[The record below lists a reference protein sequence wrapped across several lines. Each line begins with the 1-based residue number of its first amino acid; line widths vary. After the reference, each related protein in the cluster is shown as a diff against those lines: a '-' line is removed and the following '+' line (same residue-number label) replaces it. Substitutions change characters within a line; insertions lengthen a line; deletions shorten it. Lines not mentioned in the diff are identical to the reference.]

1 MRAAVMLFASLLDE
15 WQRRL
20 FAGLKSLTSG
30 RGGDRR
36 IATLLGIDPST
47 VATGR
52 RQLVEHEVKVDRV
65 RRAGGGRR
73 PTVARGALGGKTDVW
88 GFGADSPS
96 PSPVQRRCSTHP
108 TSIHVSPR
116 PDRPRRRRR
125 SGLDHRR
132 ALP

>member
-1 MRAAVMLFASLLDE
+1 MLFVSLLDE

-20 FAGLKSLTSG
+20 FAGLESLKCG
-30 RGGDRR
+30 QGGDRR

-52 RQLVEHEVKVDRV
+52 RQLVEHEVKDDRV
-65 RRAGGGRR
+65 RRAGSGRR
-73 PTVARGALGGKTDVW
+73 PTVARGALGGKTDAW
-88 GFGADSPS
+88 GVGADSHS
-96 PSPVQRRCSTHP
+96 PSPVRHRCSTHP
-108 TSIHVSPR
+108 TSIYVSPR

-125 SGLDHRR
+125 SEVDHRR